1 MDCKVHAVGRLNTYV
16 GFTMKP
22 VQSPL
27 ANVLAN
33 MHKQADSN
41 NKQRIENILIELKKS
56 ILKDIKEKS

>member
-1 MDCKVHAVGRLNTYV
+1 
-16 GFTMKP
+16 MKP

-56 ILKDIKEKS
+56 ILKEIKEKS